1 MAGWPFLYLLHC
13 WQCLVYFC
21 FYITQEKISLMI
33 RIYRFIFFLLIII
46 TSFSALSMP
55 SETSISLT
63 HFDKFLHF
71 SAFLVLSIFLDLSSI
86 DPLLK
91 KKTLIFLLIA
101 YALSIEVIQYFLPY
115 RDAEFLDFL
124 FDLLGILVYLMF
136 APKFKKGQQIW
147 DIYFFYSY
155 LCHS

>member
-1 MAGWPFLYLLHC
+1 MNVID
-13 WQCLVYFC
+13 VYSNAVASGSLQADRS
-21 FYITQEKISLMI
+21 QEIVLSELQ
-33 RIYRFIFFLLIII
+33 RL
-46 TSFSALSMP
+46 FSALSIP

-101 YALSIEVIQYFLPY
+101 YALYIEVIQYFLPY

-124 FDLLGILVYLMF
+124 FDLLGKLVYLMF
-136 APKFKKGQQIW
+136 APKFKKGQQI
-147 DIYFFYSY
+147 
-155 LCHS
+155 